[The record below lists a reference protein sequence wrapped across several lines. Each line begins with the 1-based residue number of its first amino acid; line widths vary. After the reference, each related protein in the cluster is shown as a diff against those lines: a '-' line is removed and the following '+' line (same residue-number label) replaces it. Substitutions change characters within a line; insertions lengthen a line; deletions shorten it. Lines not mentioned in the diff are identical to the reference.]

1 MVHTPGGI
9 RCPDCAQMRRPP
21 MYELETKH
29 YLRAAA
35 VAIPAAALFGVIGA
49 FLLPPSPFAGLL
61 RLVLGL
67 VAGAAAG
74 SAVAAALDRAT
85 NRKRGLTMQL
95 FAAAAM
101 AGAFAIRLVLSGEYQ
116 LVIEDA
122 AGAVMLGVGVLVAW
136 NRLA

>member
-1 MVHTPGGI
+1 
-9 RCPDCAQMRRPP
+9 
-21 MYELETKH
+21 MYELETTH

-95 FAAAAM
+95 FASAAIV
-101 AGAFAIRLVLSGEYQ
+101 GAFAVRLVLSGEFE

-122 AGAVMLGVGVLVAW
+122 AGAVMLAIGVIVAW